1 MVPAEATIA
10 GAFGMK
16 LPGALPITATQGPS
30 ANAGTAAP
38 GAPNVAVG
46 RRSRQ
51 AWPDD
56 VLVDEVDRL
65 IKTRG
70 YQDRSEAMRDLVRAG
85 LLATKSVANNSEC
98 VASLTYAFD
107 RNTRDLRER
116 LAKAFQDHHDLVVA
130 TMRVILDHVCCMEI
144 SILRGQTKQVEEF
157 AGNVM
162 AERGIRHGRSA
173 VILAA
178 IETGRHAHGT
188 GEAHPHEHVRVW

>member
-16 LPGALPITATQGPS
+16 LLGALPITATQGPS
-30 ANAGTAAP
+30 ANAARLHRGRRMWAA
-38 GAPNVAVG
+38 G

-56 VLVDEVDRL
+56 VLVDEVERL

-98 VASLTYAFD
+98 VASLAYAFD
-107 RNTRDLRER
+107 RNTRDLRKR
-116 LAKAFQDHHDLVVA
+116 LAKGFQDHHDLVVA

-162 AERGIRHGRSA
+162 AERGIHHGRSA
-173 VILAA
+173 VIPAA
-178 IETGRHAHGT
+178 IATGRHAHGT